1 MESIQS
7 TYLEQ
12 AVFRKFEVITFSVV
26 DSWYYV
32 VVDGGWWQTNR
43 GNIEYCGN
51 IEFCVA
57 GIMLEVNSPCK
68 IKSAEEKAFI

>member
-1 MESIQS
+1 MGTEKSIQS

-32 VVDGGWWQTNR
+32 VVDGDGGRLTEETLNFVLR
-43 GNIEYCGN
+43 GLCLRLIHRVKLNQQKRKHLFE
-51 IEFCVA
+51 
-57 GIMLEVNSPCK
+57 L
-68 IKSAEEKAFI
+68 

>member
-1 MESIQS
+1 MGTKESIQS

-43 GNIEYCGN
+43 GNIE
-51 IEFCVA
+51 FCVA

-68 IKSAEEKAFI
+68 LNQQKRKHLFEL